1 MKEIKIF
8 FFLII
13 FFFPQFSLSAEKK
26 SKGDTFEGT
35 GGRDDFSYLKA
46 KNSDF
51 KKGKDAFKQAQKFKK
66 KNKTEKANK
75 RFNDAIEYFLLAYND
90 FPESK
95 EILSYLG
102 VIYNEIGDLIMAEIY
117 FNEGLIIDPKNPE
130 INQRLGELYVN
141 TKRINLAKERLKA
154 LRTCNCEEY
163 SILKN
168 ILKKDY

>member
-26 SKGDTFEGT
+26 SKGETFEGT

-75 RFNDAIEYFLLAYND
+75 RFNEAIEYFLLAYND
-90 FPESK
+90 FPDSK
-95 EILSYLG
+95 EILGYLG
-102 VIYNEIGDLIMAEIY
+102 IIYNEIGDLIMAEIY
-117 FNEGLIIDPKNPE
+117 FNEGLILDPKNIFFNE
-130 INQRLGELYVN
+130 KLGMLYFV
-141 TKRINLAKERLKA
+141 TERKNLAFEKLNVLKA
-154 LRTCNCEEY
+154 CNCQEY
-163 SILKN
+163 LNLKN
-168 ILKKDY
+168 FIKSR

>member
-13 FFFPQFSLSAEKK
+13 IFFPQFSLSAEKK
-26 SKGDTFEGT
+26 SKVETFEGT

-75 RFNDAIEYFLLAYND
+75 RFNDAIEY
-90 FPESK
+90 
-95 EILSYLG
+95 
-102 VIYNEIGDLIMAEIY
+102 
-117 FNEGLIIDPKNPE
+117 
-130 INQRLGELYVN
+130 
-141 TKRINLAKERLKA
+141 
-154 LRTCNCEEY
+154 
-163 SILKN
+163 
-168 ILKKDY
+168 

>member
-51 KKGKDAFKQAQKFKK
+51 KKGRDAFKQAQKFKK

-75 RFNDAIEYFLLAYND
+75 RFNEAIEYFLLAYND
-90 FPESK
+90 FPDSK
-95 EILSYLG
+95 EILGYLG
-102 VIYNEIGDLIMAEIY
+102 IIYNEIGDLIMAEIY
-117 FNEGLIIDPKNPE
+117 FNEGLILDPKDIFFNE
-130 INQRLGELYVN
+130 KLGMLYFV
-141 TKRINLAKERLKA
+141 TERKNLAFEKLNVLKA
-154 LRTCNCEEY
+154 CNCQEY
-163 SILKN
+163 LNLKN
-168 ILKKDY
+168 FIKSK

>member
-26 SKGDTFEGT
+26 SKSDTFEGT

-51 KKGKDAFKQAQKFKK
+51 KKGRDAFKQAQKFKK

-75 RFNDAIEYFLLAYND
+75 RFNEAIEYFLLAYND
-90 FPESK
+90 FPDSK
-95 EILSYLG
+95 EILGYLG
-102 VIYNEIGDLIMAEIY
+102 IIYNEIGDLIMAEIY
-117 FNEGLIIDPKNPE
+117 FNEGLILDPKDIFFNE
-130 INQRLGELYVN
+130 KLGMLYFV
-141 TKRINLAKERLKA
+141 TERKNLAFEKLNVLKA
-154 LRTCNCEEY
+154 CNCQEY
-163 SILKN
+163 LNLKN
-168 ILKKDY
+168 FIKSR

>member
-26 SKGDTFEGT
+26 SKGDNFEGT

-51 KKGKDAFKQAQKFKK
+51 KKGRDAFKQAQKFKK

-75 RFNDAIEYFLLAYND
+75 RFNEAIEYFLLAYND
-90 FPESK
+90 FPDSK
-95 EILSYLG
+95 EILGYLG
-102 VIYNEIGDLIMAEIY
+102 IIYNEIGDLIMAEIY
-117 FNEGLIIDPKNPE
+117 FNEGLILDPKDIFFNE
-130 INQRLGELYVN
+130 KLGMLYFV
-141 TKRINLAKERLKA
+141 TERKNLAFEKLNVLKA
-154 LRTCNCEEY
+154 CNCQEY
-163 SILKN
+163 LNLKN
-168 ILKKDY
+168 FIKSR